1 MRVLPAEDAIIQ
13 AALKRGL
20 HRIEQLA
27 LQQRQHRLRFRVAE
41 AHVVFQ
47 EIDAARVHHQPEENH
62 AGKIHAFGDD
72 ALERRLQNVAAEGG
86 HFGIAK
92 ARMRRDDAHAAGI
105 LAGVALAD
113 GLVVARADERHDVA
127 AVAERQQRAFIAFE
141 KFLNDDFIAR
151 IAKAARLHHRAHRR
165 FRLGAVL
172 TNHHALAR
180 GKSARLD
187 HRRISAVLHIGERGI
202 EFAETGVGG
211 GFHAI
216 FLHKVLGETLAAF
229 QLRRLTVW
237 AENGEPCRLEN
248 INNPLD

>member
-1 MRVLPAEDAIIQ
+1 
-13 AALKRGL
+13 
-20 HRIEQLA
+20 
-27 LQQRQHRLRFRVAE
+27 
-41 AHVVFQ
+41 
-47 EIDAARVHHQPEENH
+47 
-62 AGKIHAFGDD
+62 
-72 ALERRLQNVAAEGG
+72 
-86 HFGIAK
+86 
-92 ARMRRDDAHAAGI
+92 MRRDDAHAAGI

-216 FLHKVLGETLAAF
+216 FLHKILGETLAAF

-248 INNPLD
+248 INNPLDQQRLCADKSQADVLFLRKRQQIGNARQRNIAHPLHRRRTRIAGGDKNLPDAGILGEFPGERVLTPACANNQNIQHVILFLYC